1 MEDLL
6 IFYISRPRSL
16 LNLPKEHYDVLKYSD
31 YLVVDSNQL
40 IEKSHI
46 NTSGLTKVPTS
57 KSSIKSCIIAVDDRL
72 ALVKDSDVENAG
84 SLLLDLLS
92 PISPWI
98 YDYWVYLKCENKDVL
113 DKLLEKTLVLSS
125 VLHQTGSRE
134 GNILLRKDPHLG
146 DILKNDILNSSY
158 NQIVILG
165 NDAKKDFLIYSFPS
179 GNWYISRSVDPF
191 DYCHVP
197 SQQGWHTFLDIK
209 NKKRSETIPLTRH
222 ADTKPYKKIRFNGV
236 VIEYTRC
243 CNAKCNHCYVSCSP
257 ETTQTLK
264 VDKVIAVLKKISHS
278 LTRYLNEKKV
288 CIAGGEVTLPPF
300 KEDLIKI
307 LKFAKMLG
315 FKTEIVTNGYLFT
328 HKEFYDPILEYT
340 DYVEVSIT
348 PFHVECLG
356 KQYYKNVLENLKK
369 TVEEKLVSGAILR
382 VQTTKTKK
390 LNLLYKLLD
399 DSIEGFLIA
408 SSPISWI
415 GRARERIPK
424 DEIYLSPTPLFQ
436 GGCWYN
442 LNLTITSSGDVTP
455 CCAGSELSK
464 FLKYGNVYK
473 EDIADIVE
481 KMVNDP
487 YLYVLT
493 RYPERLVHQL
503 SRKFALP
510 PRVSSICEICLYI
523 NTSPVLYNESR
534 KFVEELVKMSESNRG
549 P

>member
-1 MEDLL
+1 
-6 IFYISRPRSL
+6 
-16 LNLPKEHYDVLKYSD
+16 
-31 YLVVDSNQL
+31 
-40 IEKSHI
+40 
-46 NTSGLTKVPTS
+46 
-57 KSSIKSCIIAVDDRL
+57 
-72 ALVKDSDVENAG
+72 
-84 SLLLDLLS
+84 
-92 PISPWI
+92 
-98 YDYWVYLKCENKDVL
+98 
-113 DKLLEKTLVLSS
+113 
-125 VLHQTGSRE
+125 
-134 GNILLRKDPHLG
+134 
-146 DILKNDILNSSY
+146 
-158 NQIVILG
+158 
-165 NDAKKDFLIYSFPS
+165 
-179 GNWYISRSVDPF
+179 
-191 DYCHVP
+191 
-197 SQQGWHTFLDIK
+197 
-209 NKKRSETIPLTRH
+209 
-222 ADTKPYKKIRFNGV
+222 
-236 VIEYTRC
+236 
-243 CNAKCNHCYVSCSP
+243 
-257 ETTQTLK
+257 
-264 VDKVIAVLKKISHS
+264 
-278 LTRYLNEKKV
+278 
-288 CIAGGEVTLPPF
+288 
-300 KEDLIKI
+300 
-307 LKFAKMLG
+307 MLG